1 MESATSS
8 FKHLVDHFIQAIDDF
23 PEKGRDREDA
33 EENHEHG
40 EGDLEAAEEKLQCA
54 LKDIRRA
61 VKDFSS
67 ALKDLEQIEEV
78 SEQIAEW
85 ADEAGNKEV
94 TAELVRLYIKEQAS
108 SQAAP
113 KPLPTKDEKTLIGPK
128 GRLLRKGNSVT
139 RASQAR
145 CDPFRLTA

>member
-1 MESATSS
+1 MISS
-8 FKHLVDHFIQAIDDF
+8 RRWTIWNRQPHRSSILSINFIQAIDDF
-23 PEKGRDREDA
+23 PKKGRDREDA

-85 ADEAGNKEV
+85 ADEAGKKQV

-113 KPLPTKDEKTLIGPK
+113 KAKTKKHL
-128 GRLLRKGNSVT
+128 
-139 RASQAR
+139 
-145 CDPFRLTA
+145 